1 MGCKCKEKYAN
12 IAKYSDDEEPFKK
25 FNILENILMFL
36 GRIIMAILVAV
47 LIIIIVPL
55 FLVYM
60 IVCYL
65 FGKSPI
71 IKLDKLTRYISKHKE
86 KQILTD

>member
-12 IAKYSDDEEPFKK
+12 IAKYSDDGEPFKK
-25 FNILENILMFL
+25 FNIIENILMFL

-65 FGKSPI
+65 FDKSPI
-71 IKLDKLTRYISKHKE
+71 INLDKLTRYISKHKE